1 MPLVA
6 GSAAGQRRPSA
17 DAVAETAAEDVAAA
31 AGPDAAPTSR
41 ASAGAGGGGGRAGS
55 VDHRRGELATS
66 LDVERVGRRRA
77 GDVRRRV
84 VGNDVVVAAAVRRP
98 CQFVFTGRR

>member
-41 ASAGAGGGGGRAGS
+41 ASAGAGGCGRAGS